1 MQPLTDSQTLSP
13 VAAPLFDEPGRR
25 EQRATRVMFFL
36 AGFGTSVWAALVP
49 FARLNTAVDDGMLGL
64 LLLCLGGG
72 ALVAMPVTGM
82 LTTRFGCRKVIS
94 LAVLLFCLILPWL
107 AVIPSAALLALA
119 LLIFGIGVGTTDCAM
134 NVQAILV
141 EKASGNAMMS
151 GFHGFYS
158 IGGIVGAG
166 AMSGMMSLGLSPLV
180 ASLISVVVMV
190 LLLLTHLAGLL
201 RYANPPEGPAFA
213 VPRGTVLVLGLIC
226 FAVFL
231 AEGAVLD
238 WSAVFLT
245 EYRGMPDAQGALGFA
260 CFAATMTLGR
270 LTGDR
275 VVTRLGAQPVVMLG
289 AALAVTGLMLA
300 VWIPLWSVAL
310 LGYALIGLGCSNIV
324 PVMFSAI
331 GRQTSMPQAAAVPA
345 VTTLG
350 YLGILAG
357 PASIGFIAHHSSLSA
372 AFLVVAALLVLVG
385 LSAKAVKV

>member
-1 MQPLTDSQTLSP
+1 M
-13 VAAPLFDEPGRR
+13 
-25 EQRATRVMFFL
+25 
-36 AGFGTSVWAALVP
+36 P

-72 ALVAMPVTGM
+72 ALVAMPITGM

-141 EKASGNAMMS
+141 EKASGKAMMS

-226 FAVFL
+226 FAVSWRK
-231 AEGAVLD
+231 ARYWTGARY
-238 WSAVFLT
+238 F
-245 EYRGMPDAQGALGFA
+245 
-260 CFAATMTLGR
+260 
-270 LTGDR
+270 
-275 VVTRLGAQPVVMLG
+275 
-289 AALAVTGLMLA
+289 
-300 VWIPLWSVAL
+300 
-310 LGYALIGLGCSNIV
+310 
-324 PVMFSAI
+324 
-331 GRQTSMPQAAAVPA
+331 
-345 VTTLG
+345 
-350 YLGILAG
+350 
-357 PASIGFIAHHSSLSA
+357 
-372 AFLVVAALLVLVG
+372 
-385 LSAKAVKV
+385 

>member
-1 MQPLTDSQTLSP
+1 
-13 VAAPLFDEPGRR
+13 
-25 EQRATRVMFFL
+25 
-36 AGFGTSVWAALVP
+36 
-49 FARLNTAVDDGMLGL
+49 
-64 LLLCLGGG
+64 
-72 ALVAMPVTGM
+72 M

-141 EKASGNAMMS
+141 EKASGKAMMS

-226 FAVFL
+226 FAVSWRK
-231 AEGAVLD
+231 ARYWTGARY
-238 WSAVFLT
+238 F
-245 EYRGMPDAQGALGFA
+245 
-260 CFAATMTLGR
+260 
-270 LTGDR
+270 
-275 VVTRLGAQPVVMLG
+275 
-289 AALAVTGLMLA
+289 
-300 VWIPLWSVAL
+300 
-310 LGYALIGLGCSNIV
+310 
-324 PVMFSAI
+324 
-331 GRQTSMPQAAAVPA
+331 
-345 VTTLG
+345 
-350 YLGILAG
+350 
-357 PASIGFIAHHSSLSA
+357 
-372 AFLVVAALLVLVG
+372 
-385 LSAKAVKV
+385 